1 MATTTDDHIA
11 VSRRLIDEA
20 FNSGNYDVIDE
31 VTADGFVDH
40 DPLMGDQDKESVKQ
54 AIAGYREAFPDLHCD
69 IEEIFDAGDKV
80 VYRWSANGTFENSFM
95 GLEPTHEKGDP
106 VKGMTIDRYEG
117 DKVAES
123 WSEWDTLTLMRDIGA
138 VPQAAA
144 APSA

>member
-1 MATTTDDHIA
+1 MATTTHDHVA

-20 FNSGNYDVIDE
+20 FNAGDYDVIDE

-40 DPLMGDQDKESVKQ
+40 DPLMGDQDKDSVKQ
-54 AIAGYREAFPDLHCD
+54 AISGYREAFPDLHCD

-95 GLEPTHEKGDP
+95 GLEPTHEKGEP
-106 VKGMTIDRYEG
+106 VKGVTIDRYEG

-144 APSA
+144 AVSA

>member
-1 MATTTDDHIA
+1 MATTTHDHIA
-11 VSRRLIDEA
+11 VSRRVIDEA
-20 FNSGNYDVIDE
+20 FNGGNYDVIDE

-54 AIAGYREAFPDLHCD
+54 AISGYREAFPDLHCD

-80 VYRWSANGTFENSFM
+80 VYRWSANGTFANSFM

-106 VKGMTIDRYEG
+106 VKGITIDRYEG

-138 VPQAAA
+138 VPQAATA
-144 APSA
+144 VSA